1 MLLTI
6 TTTSFQNNT
15 QNVHT
20 GSKIFFETK
29 VFESKES
36 KGARCQEAR
45 CQEAR
50 CQEEGR
56 DWCWEPEAPCQEGRT
71 QGQGAPALHRRR
83 AGATPARRR
92 MAGVLEK

>member
-20 GSKIFFETK
+20 RSKIF
-29 VFESKES
+29 FESKES

-56 DWCWEPEAPCQEGRT
+56 DWCREPEAPCQEGRT
-71 QGQGAPALHRRR
+71 QVQGAKCTIL
-83 AGATPARRR
+83 
-92 MAGVLEK
+92 